1 MWDFTHCNE
10 DKGTT
15 DMSKQQNAESVQIC
29 MAVDIV
35 EKARESGFNVGSGWG
50 AMRAVAQDITNALG
64 GGWQRLKKSGLSGDE
79 VARYASIQCV
89 LEAYRAGFVAGAI
102 QKGMDEDKAKAK
114 ASRGLQLLKEHADNI
129 DAEALA
135 AAAVAEAQAR
145 IADGEDVAA
154 VEAEVAAE
162 RGAQIAK
169 VWRDTALSGA
179 SKLMREALIY
189 RGGRDAMKFDADPV
203 VDDAIAA
210 FTDAVLGLGG
220 DEATKAVYEAVAK
233 KLKATAPIA

>member
-1 MWDFTHCNE
+1 MTNQVN
-10 DKGTT
+10 TAPV
-15 DMSKQQNAESVQIC
+15 QNC

-50 AMRAVAQDITNALG
+50 AMRSVAQDITNELG
-64 GGWQRLKKSGLSGDE
+64 GGWQNLKKSGLSGNE

-89 LEAYRAGFVAGAI
+89 LEAYRAGFIAGAI

-114 ASRGLQLLKEHADNI
+114 ASRGLQQLKEHADNI

-145 IADGEDVAA
+145 IEAGEDVAA
-154 VEAEVAAE
+154 VEAEVAAT
-162 RGAQIAK
+162 
-169 VWRDTALSGA
+169 TALRGYRGWHEAALAGA
-179 SKLMREALIY
+179 SKLMREALLF
-189 RGGRDAMKFDADPV
+189 RGGRDSMEFDADPV

-220 DEATKAVYEAVAK
+220 EDATKAVYEAVAK

>member
-1 MWDFTHCNE
+1 MTNQVN
-10 DKGTT
+10 TAPV
-15 DMSKQQNAESVQIC
+15 QNC
-29 MAVDIV
+29 MVVDIV

-50 AMRAVAQDITNALG
+50 AMRAVAQDITNELG
-64 GGWQRLKKSGLSGDE
+64 GGWQRLQKSGLSGNE

-89 LEAYRAGFVAGAI
+89 LEAYRAGFIAGAI
-102 QKGMDEDKAKAK
+102 QKGMAEDKAKAK
-114 ASRGLQLLKEHADNI
+114 ASRGLQQLKEHADNI

-135 AAAVAEAQAR
+135 TAAEAEMQAR
-145 IADGEDVAA
+145 IEAGEDVAE
-154 VEAEVAAE
+154 VGAEVAASVAL
-162 RGAQIAK
+162 RGYRGWKEA
-169 VWRDTALSGA
+169 ALVGA

-189 RGGRDAMKFDADPV
+189 RGGRDAMEMDADPV

-233 KLKATAPIA
+233 KLKAAAPIA

>member
-1 MWDFTHCNE
+1 MT
-10 DKGTT
+10 
-15 DMSKQQNAESVQIC
+15 KQATSATVQMC
-29 MAVDIV
+29 MEVDIV

-50 AMRAVAQDITNALG
+50 AMRAVAQDITNSYG
-64 GGWQRLKKSGLSGDE
+64 HGWQRLQKSGLSGDE

-89 LEAYRAGFVAGAI
+89 LEAYRAGFIAGAI
-102 QKGMDEDKAKAK
+102 QKGMVEDKARPK
-114 ASRGLQLLKEHADNI
+114 ASRSLQLLKEHADNI

-145 IADGEDVAA
+145 IEAGEDVAE
-154 VEAEVAAE
+154 VEAEVAAA
-162 RGAQIAK
+162 RGASEAK
-169 VWRDTALSGA
+169 DWREAALAGA
-179 SKLMREALIY
+179 SKLMREALIF
-189 RGGRDAMKFDADPV
+189 RGGRDAMEMDADPV

>member
-1 MWDFTHCNE
+1 MT
-10 DKGTT
+10 
-15 DMSKQQNAESVQIC
+15 KQVNTAPIQIG
-29 MAVDIV
+29 MDIV

-50 AMRAVAQDITNALG
+50 AMRSVAQDITNELG
-64 GGWQRLKKSGLSGDE
+64 GGWQRLQKSGLSGNE
-79 VARYASIQCV
+79 VALYASIQCV
-89 LEAYRAGFVAGAI
+89 LEAYRAGFIAGAI
-102 QKGMDEDKAKAK
+102 QKGMAEDKAKAK
-114 ASRGLQLLKEHADNI
+114 ASRGLQQLKEHADNI

-135 AAAVAEAQAR
+135 AAAEAEAQAR
-145 IADGEDVAA
+145 IAEGEDVAA

-169 VWRDTALSGA
+169 VWRETALSGA

-189 RGGRDAMKFDADPV
+189 RGGRDAMKLDADPV
-203 VDDAIAA
+203 LDDAIAA

-233 KLKATAPIA
+233 KLKATAPIE

>member
-1 MWDFTHCNE
+1 MTNQVN
-10 DKGTT
+10 
-15 DMSKQQNAESVQIC
+15 SAPVQNC

-50 AMRAVAQDITNALG
+50 AMRAVAQDITNELG
-64 GGWQRLKKSGLSGDE
+64 GGWQRLQKSGLSGSE

-89 LEAYRAGFVAGAI
+89 LEAYRAGFIAGAVH
-102 QKGMDEDKAKAK
+102 KGMDEDKAKAK

-145 IADGEDVAA
+145 IAEGEDVAE
-154 VEAEVAAE
+154 VEAEVAAA

-189 RGGRDAMKFDADPV
+189 RGGRDAMKLDADPV
-203 VDDAIAA
+203 LDDAIAA

-233 KLKATAPIA
+233 KLKATAPIE